1 MSTKRGPGNAR
12 RRKCLSVRRRC
23 TRFRRRVHQCGQGED
38 GVRLPDTYCI
48 KCSKLSVQ
56 SGQLSG
62 VDRRLKPPRGRDT
75 HAHAVATVLPPD
87 DAGERHGV
95 AGPRHIGH
103 VQNQSYSAPRLAR
116 IGLMRTGFPD
126 LRRSLYVN
134 CYMYI
139 VRLALWPTNSR
150 RLRLQ
155 IFSGPIFCHAEFDDP
170 LRPFPQARTPHVK
183 GSTRGR
189 PVNV

>member
-1 MSTKRGPGNAR
+1 MTPTICSVPCSSNEIFSCVAHIACCWRDWRPALRVRYDEGQKDLTVPRAGERVDVHKAGPGERPAAKVSLCSSSLHTISPPR
-12 RRKCLSVRRRC
+12 
-23 TRFRRRVHQCGQGED
+23 HQCGQGED

-103 VQNQSYSAPRLAR
+103 VQNQNQSFSNSW
-116 IGLMRTGFPD
+116 
-126 LRRSLYVN
+126 RR
-134 CYMYI
+134 
-139 VRLALWPTNSR
+139 A
-150 RLRLQ
+150 
-155 IFSGPIFCHAEFDDP
+155 
-170 LRPFPQARTPHVK
+170 
-183 GSTRGR
+183 
-189 PVNV
+189 